1 MMQRAA
7 NILATYFTRTT
18 PNTLAPAL
26 TRLLVGLLAFVS
38 FTAITACQSTS
49 KPANSTP
56 ETTTAV
62 ASPDNAATFIPPKQ
76 PRLELGHHSATT
88 PVNRQNDW
96 WMKRFNDLSSR
107 AQGFD
112 GELIFIGDSITQGWE
127 NEGKEVWAKEFAPRG
142 ALNLGIG
149 GDRTQHVL
157 WRLANGNFDGIK
169 PSRTGKRWVV
179 IMIGTNNT
187 GQGNDPNRNTP
198 EQIADGIVAVTQAV
212 EDAMPDA
219 KILLLGVFP
228 RGEYPAN
235 NAQRD
240 DINTINGFIVSMQ
253 DRHRIFFKDIG
264 GTFLTPTGMIP
275 KDIMPDFLHLSPKG
289 YQMWADAIK
298 ADIAR

>member
-1 MMQRAA
+1 MPNLLTSLVHPDHSSRFPVLP
-7 NILATYFTRTT
+7 LA
-18 PNTLAPAL
+18 
-26 TRLLVGLLAFVS
+26 LLALLTGCTPSCTSTADKNSAAQPVADKITENFV
-38 FTAITACQSTS
+38 
-49 KPANSTP
+49 
-56 ETTTAV
+56 
-62 ASPDNAATFIPPKQ
+62 PPKQ
-76 PRLELGHHSATT
+76 PRLELGHHAATT
-88 PVNRQNDW
+88 AVPRQNDW
-96 WMKRFNDLSSR
+96 WMKRFNELSTR

-169 PSRTGKRWVV
+169 PSRSGKRWVV

-198 EQIADGIVAVTQAV
+198 EQIADGIVAITQAV

-228 RGEYPAN
+228 RGEYPN
-235 NAQRD
+235 PQRD
-240 DINTINGFIVSMQ
+240 DIKVINGYTPIMQ
-253 DRHRIFFKDIG
+253 DRHHIFFKDIG
-264 GTFLTPTGMIP
+264 PTFLTSTGIIT

-298 ADIAR
+298 DDIAK

>member
-1 MMQRAA
+1 MRSLLTSLGQPNRYTRVS
-7 NILATYFTRTT
+7 ILPLTFLTVLTGCTPSCSNTT
-18 PNTLAPAL
+18 EKSSNP
-26 TRLLVGLLAFVS
+26 
-38 FTAITACQSTS
+38 QSTS
-49 KPANSTP
+49 EK
-56 ETTTAV
+56 AV
-62 ASPDNAATFIPPKQ
+62 GTFVPPKQ
-76 PRLELGHHSATT
+76 PRLELGQHAATT
-88 PVNRQNDW
+88 AVPRQNDW
-96 WMKRFNDLSSR
+96 WMKRFNELSTR

-157 WRLANGNFDGIK
+157 WRLANGNFEGIK

-198 EQIADGIVAVTQAV
+198 EQIADGIVAITQAV

-228 RGEYPAN
+228 RSEFPN
-235 NAQRD
+235 QLRE
-240 DINTINGFIVSMQ
+240 DIKIINGYIPIMQ
-253 DRHRIFFKDIG
+253 DRQRIFFKDIG
-264 GTFLTPTGMIP
+264 GTFLTSTGVIP

-298 ADIAR
+298 DDLAK

>member
-1 MMQRAA
+1 MKQRPSH
-7 NILATYFTRTT
+7 NLTTYLNRITPNSPNSPTT
-18 PNTLAPAL
+18 PNSLAPVL
-26 TRLLVGLLAFVS
+26 TLLLAFLS
-38 FTAITACQSTS
+38 LTAITACQSTS
-49 KPANSTP
+49 KPS
-56 ETTTAV
+56 
-62 ASPDNAATFIPPKQ
+62 ASSADKAPDAFIPPKQ

-96 WMKRFNDLSSR
+96 WMKRFNQLSTN

-127 NEGKEVWAKEFAPRG
+127 NEGKAVWAKEFAPRG
-142 ALNLGIG
+142 ALNLGIS

-198 EQIADGIVAVTQAV
+198 EEIADGIVAVTQAV

-228 RGEYPAN
+228 RGEYPTDN
-235 NAQRD
+235 RQRD
-240 DINTINGFIVSMQ
+240 DIKTINGFIVSVQ
-253 DRHRIFFKDIG
+253 DRHRNFFKDIG
-264 GTFLTPTGMIP
+264 STFLSPTGMIP

-289 YQMWADAIK
+289 YQLWADAIK
-298 ADIAR
+298 SDLGK